1 MKKCLYCND
10 EINGRND
17 KLFCM
22 PSCKSAYHYKKH
34 KEKTQTLFVRIDKQL
49 KLNRRLLQHFNQ
61 AGKST
66 IRKEKLLQAG
76 FNPKYFT
83 HYWKNQAGDV
93 YLFCY
98 EFGFL
103 SKRENNQ
110 VKYILVTWQE
120 YMEKN

>member
-1 MKKCLYCND
+1 MRKCLNCED
-10 EINGRND
+10 EIIGRND

-34 KEKTQTLFVRIDKQL
+34 KEKTQTMFVRIDKQL

-76 FNPKYFT
+76 FDPTYFT
-83 HYWKNQAGDV
+83 HYWKNNAGDV

-103 SKRENNQ
+103 LKRENNQ
-110 VKYILVTWQE
+110 TKYVLVTWQK
-120 YMEKN
+120 YMEK